1 MEQCCQTPILPGYY
15 AKGST
20 LKFLGSDLGECENM
34 AVKIEEPIEATI
46 ILPTSTDAWLGT
58 SVTIGSLSNQASV
71 CPITSWI
78 DNPPDANDSD
88 NAPNSYETTCSYG
101 GTIGVLPDPGN
112 LSIYYRT

>member
-20 LKFLGSDLGECENM
+20 SKFSGSDLGECENM

-46 ILPTSTDAWLGT
+46 IMPTSTNGWLGT
-58 SVTIGSLSNQASV
+58 SVTIRSFSNQASL

-78 DNPPDANDSD
+78 DNNDS
-88 NAPNSYETTCSYG
+88 NAPNSHETTCIYG
-101 GTIGVLPDPGN
+101 GTIGILQNPGK
-112 LSIYYRT
+112 LSIYYRYIL